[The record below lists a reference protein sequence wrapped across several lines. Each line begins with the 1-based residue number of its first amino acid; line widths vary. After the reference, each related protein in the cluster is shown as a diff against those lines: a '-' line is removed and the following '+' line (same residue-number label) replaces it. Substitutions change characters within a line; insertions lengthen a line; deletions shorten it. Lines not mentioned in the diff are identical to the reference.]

1 MTLWKQRLF
10 SRLQRPADDGEDL
23 GGEVISINGAP
34 TAGAADDDAG
44 TADIVEDR
52 GDVVTP
58 PVAPESKETPEAP
71 DTTSKAAP
79 ADDTKATA
87 GIPKARFDE
96 VNERRKTA
104 EQELAE
110 AQAEIAR
117 LKSTPAPTAS
127 ATTTTTTPAAPA
139 FDEVAQ
145 EQAYMDALLDG
156 DTAKALQIRTAINA
170 NLRQQASEDVKAM
183 QAQAARATQAQAE
196 QDLLDKASEQA
207 AKDFPYLDTDE
218 GAYALGLI
226 VAARN
231 ADVARGV
238 PVHKALADAVAN
250 IAPRFAPAAGSTP
263 TPVLPTTK
271 PAVDTR
277 TQQALE
283 RGALDST
290 RQPPAAQ
297 VGLGNRTD
305 KVRVDVQSLDEAQFA
320 ALTAAEKKALRGD

>member
-10 SRLQRPADDGEDL
+10 ARLQRPVDDGSDL
-23 GGEVISINGAP
+23 GGEVISINGEA
-34 TAGAADDDAG
+34 TG
-44 TADIVEDR
+44 TDTDTKTNEPEDR

-58 PVAPESKETPEAP
+58 PPAAPESKDAPETPDA
-71 DTTSKAAP
+71 TSKTAP

-110 AQAEIAR
+110 ANAEIAR
-117 LKSTPAPTAS
+117 LKSTPTQA
-127 ATTTTTTPAAPA
+127 TPAAPA
-139 FDEVAQ
+139 QTKAVEPAFDEAAQ

-170 NLRQQASEDVKAM
+170 NLRQQAAHDVQASN
-183 QAQAARATQAQAE
+183 AQAAQAE
-196 QDLLDKASEQA
+196 LLTAASAKAVT
-207 AKDFPYLDTDE
+207 DFPYLDTDD
-218 GAYALGLI
+218 GSYALGLI
-226 VAARN
+226 VAARD

-250 IAPRFAPAAGSTP
+250 IAPRFAPAASSTP

-271 PAVDTR
+271 PPVDTR

-290 RQPPAAQ
+290 KQPPALQA
-297 VGLGNRTD
+297 GLGNRTD
-305 KVRVDVQSLDEAQFA
+305 SVRLDVQDLDDDQFA
-320 ALTAAEKKALRGD
+320 SLTLAQKKAARGDGG